1 MVVVQALRTF
11 EAFKKVLFIYFYIF
25 FSLNKNKC
33 EKREDKSVGGLP
45 TTSSAAT
52 SSFSP
57 SSSLDDKD
65 SADSSAVIYSR
76 VNKQHTASKHLG

>member
-1 MVVVQALRTF
+1 MTLS
-11 EAFKKVLFIYFYIF
+11 FYI

-45 TTSSAAT
+45 TTSSALA
-52 SSFSP
+52 SSSSP
-57 SSSLDDKD
+57 SSYDKD

-76 VNKQHTASKHLG
+76 VNKQLTASKHLG